1 MYARQITEIM
11 KKRGFDD
18 EQIRQFFGV
27 YPDKGNEYTV
37 DMLDRFEYSVNGPV
51 IEEIYPSSCRKI

>member
-11 KKRGFDD
+11 KKRGFDA
-18 EQIRQFFGV
+18 EQIRQFFGM
-27 YPDKGNEYTV
+27 YPDKGKDYTI

-51 IEEIYPSSCRKI
+51 IEEIHPISYQEI

>member
-37 DMLDRFEYSVNGPV
+37 DMLDSFEYSVNKPV
-51 IEEIYPSSCRKI
+51 KH

>member
-27 YPDKGNEYTV
+27 YPEKGNDYSV

-51 IEEIYPSSCRKI
+51 IDGVNQKKM